1 MNGKTSNRR
10 TASLFHLI
18 RGVAVTCALALAGC
32 VGIVAAQG
40 TYRIGDAY
48 TVQLDRVWSDATT
61 LMSANPRHVMFF
73 TRNGWALDR
82 LYMTNG
88 LPVGQALVS
97 EVSRNQRRTDDKQ
110 VPLVRAGMSE
120 LELVEFVADSMAF
133 WDMQQIQTDEV
144 RPASFG
150 PHEGV
155 AFDISARRPNGL
167 DMKATGVAA
176 QAGDKVYLLLFISTR
191 EHYFDTLKADVDRI
205 AASVR
210 FP

>member
-1 MNGKTSNRR
+1 MKTPTSGSLSRWLKAAVV
-10 TASLFHLI
+10 AS
-18 RGVAVTCALALAGC
+18 ALAAAGC
-32 VGIVAAQG
+32 VSIVAASG
-40 TYRIGDAY
+40 TYRIGTAY
-48 TVQLDRVWSDATT
+48 TIQLDRTWSDA
-61 LMSANPRHVMFF
+61 SALISPNARHVKVF
-73 TRNGWALDR
+73 TMNGWALDQ
-82 LYMTNG
+82 LILTDG
-88 LPVGQALVS
+88 LPVGQSMVS

-110 VPLVRAGMSE
+110 VPIVRAGMSE

-133 WDMQQIQTDEV
+133 WDMQRITSDAV
-144 RPASFG
+144 RPANFG

-167 DMKATGVAA
+167 DMQATGVAA
-176 QAGDKVYLLLFISTR
+176 QAGDKVYLILFISTR

>member
-1 MNGKTSNRR
+1 MNIPTSGSLSRWLKAAVL
-10 TASLFHLI
+10 ASAI
-18 RGVAVTCALALAGC
+18 TVAGC
-32 VGIVAAQG
+32 VGIVAASG
-40 TYRIGDAY
+40 TYKIGEAY
-48 TVQLDRVWSDATT
+48 TVQLARTWSDAST
-61 LMSANPRHVMFF
+61 LISPNPRHVKVF
-73 TRNGWALDR
+73 TMNGWALDQ
-82 LYMTNG
+82 LILTDG
-88 LPVGQALVS
+88 LPVGQSMVS
-97 EVSRNQRRTDDKQ
+97 QVSRNQRRTDDKQ

-133 WDMQQIQTDEV
+133 WDMQQIEQEEV

>member
-1 MNGKTSNRR
+1 MKTPTSG
-10 TASLFHLI
+10 SLSRWLKAAVVA
-18 RGVAVTCALALAGC
+18 GAVAVAGC
-32 VGIVAAQG
+32 VSIVAATG
-40 TYRIGDAY
+40 TYKIGNAY
-48 TVQLDRVWSDATT
+48 TVQLDRTWSDA
-61 LMSANPRHVMFF
+61 SALISPNSRHVKVF
-73 TRNGWALDR
+73 TMNGWALDQ
-82 LYMTNG
+82 LILTDG
-88 LPVGQALVS
+88 LPVGQSMVS

-133 WDMQQIQTDEV
+133 WDMQQITSDAV

-167 DMKATGVAA
+167 DMQATGVAA
-176 QAGDKVYLLLFISTR
+176 QAGDKVYLILFISTR

>member
-1 MNGKTSNRR
+1 MNIPTSGSLSRWLKAAVL
-10 TASLFHLI
+10 ASAI
-18 RGVAVTCALALAGC
+18 TVAGC
-32 VGIVAAQG
+32 VGIVAASG
-40 TYRIGDAY
+40 TYKIGEAY
-48 TVQLDRVWSDATT
+48 TVQLARTWSDAST
-61 LMSANPRHVMFF
+61 LISPNPRHVKVF
-73 TRNGWALDR
+73 TMNGWALDQ
-82 LYMTNG
+82 LILTDG
-88 LPVGQALVS
+88 LPVGQSMVS
-97 EVSRNQRRTDDKQ
+97 QVSRNQRRTDDKQ

-133 WDMQQIQTDEV
+133 WDMQQIEQEEV

-191 EHYFDTLKADVDRI
+191 EHYFDSLKADVDRI

>member
-1 MNGKTSNRR
+1 MKTPTSGSLPRWLKAAVL
-10 TASLFHLI
+10 ASAI
-18 RGVAVTCALALAGC
+18 TVAGC
-32 VGIVAAQG
+32 VGIVAASG
-40 TYRIGDAY
+40 TYKIGEAY
-48 TVQLDRVWSDATT
+48 TVQLARTWSDAST
-61 LMSANPRHVMFF
+61 LISPNPRHVKVF
-73 TRNGWALDR
+73 TMNGWALDQ
-82 LYMTNG
+82 LILTDG
-88 LPVGQALVS
+88 LPVGQSMVS
-97 EVSRNQRRTDDKQ
+97 QVSRNQRRTDDKQ

-133 WDMQQIQTDEV
+133 WDMQQIQSEEV

>member
-1 MNGKTSNRR
+1 MKTPTSGSLPRWLKAAVL
-10 TASLFHLI
+10 ASAI
-18 RGVAVTCALALAGC
+18 TVAGC
-32 VGIVAAQG
+32 VGIVAASG
-40 TYRIGDAY
+40 TYKIGEAY
-48 TVQLDRVWSDATT
+48 TVQLARTWSDAST
-61 LMSANPRHVMFF
+61 LISPNPRHVKVF
-73 TRNGWALDR
+73 TMNGWALDQ
-82 LYMTNG
+82 LILTDG
-88 LPVGQALVS
+88 LPVGQSMVS
-97 EVSRNQRRTDDKQ
+97 QVSRNQRRTDDKQ

-133 WDMQQIQTDEV
+133 WDMQQIEQEEV

-176 QAGDKVYLLLFISTR
+176 QAGDKVYLLLFVSTR
-191 EHYFDTLKADVDRI
+191 EHYFDSLKADVDRI